1 MKENFLWGSA
11 SAAYQ
16 IEGEAFS
23 SGKGLSIWDE
33 YSKIEG
39 NTFQNTTGD
48 VAIDFYNKFKEDIS
62 LMKEQGLKSY
72 RFSISW
78 ARIFP
83 KGKGEVNKKGIE
95 FYHNV
100 IDELLSNNIEP
111 VLTIYHWDLPLAL
124 QEEYKGWE
132 DRKIIEDFSN
142 YCEVLYEEYGKKVKY
157 WVSLN
162 EQNIFTYLGYV
173 QKIHPPEVSDY
184 QRFLNANHIAFL
196 ANAKAISLFKEKKI
210 EGIIGASFAY
220 SPSYAKTDNPLDV
233 IATEDAQELT
243 DYFWMDVYAKGE
255 YPIIALKLLEEKG
268 LTIPF
273 EKGDKE
279 LLLKGRVDFMGIN
292 YYQSAVYKSPKTK
305 GETLKY
311 SENTIVKDIEK
322 QPIDDYYV
330 QTTNDYLKVTDW
342 NWTIDP
348 KGLVVALRRITSRY
362 NLPILISENGL
373 GAFDELTESK
383 EIHDDYRIEY
393 LKEHIKAIQESQKL
407 GCEVIGY
414 FTWSF
419 QDLFSWLNGY
429 QKRYGFIYVDRDEKS
444 QKELKR
450 YKKDS
455 FYWYKEVIKNNG
467 IDY

>member
-1 MKENFLWGSA
+1 MKKEFLWGSA

-39 NTFQNTTGD
+39 NTFKNTTGE
-48 VAIDFYNKFKEDIS
+48 VAIDFYNKFKEDIN

-78 ARIFP
+78 PRIFP
-83 KGKGEVNKKGIE
+83 KGKGEINEEGVN

-100 IDELLSNNIEP
+100 IDELLKNNIEP

-124 QEEYKGWE
+124 QKEYGGWE
-132 DRKIIEDFSN
+132 SRQIIEDFSN
-142 YCEVLYEEYGKKVKY
+142 YCKILYKEYGTKVKY
-157 WVSLN
+157 WVTLN

-173 QKIHPPEVSDY
+173 LKIHPPEVSNY

-196 ANAKAISLFKEKKI
+196 ANARAISLFREMKI
-210 EGIIGASFAY
+210 DGIIGASFAY

-233 IATEDAQELT
+233 LASEDAQELT
-243 DYFWMDVYAKGE
+243 DYFWMDVYAKGK
-255 YPIIALKLLEEKG
+255 YPVIALKLLEQKG
-268 LTIPF
+268 LSIPF
-273 EKGDKE
+273 EKEDEE
-279 LLLKGRVDFMGIN
+279 LLLKGIVDFMGIN
-292 YYQSAVYKSPKTK
+292 YYQSAVYKSPKTE
-305 GETLKY
+305 GETLKV
-311 SENTIVKDIEK
+311 SENTVTKSIDK
-322 QPIDDYYV
+322 QPVDDYYV
-330 QTTNDYLKVTDW
+330 QSTNEYLKVTDW

-348 KGLVVALRRITSRY
+348 NGLLVALRRITSRY
-362 NLPILISENGL
+362 DLPILISENGL

-383 EIHDDYRIEY
+383 EVHDTYRIEY
-393 LKEHIKAIQESQKL
+393 LNDHIKVIQEAQKL
-407 GCEVIGY
+407 GCEVLGY
-414 FTWSF
+414 YTWSF

-429 QKRYGFIYVDRDEKS
+429 QKRYGFIYVDRDEES

-455 FYWYKEVIKNNG
+455 FYWYQEVIKNNG
-467 IDY
+467 VK